1 MALASRKK
9 RLVFQ
14 ALAVIMAFSLV
25 AACSSDSS
33 DDANKPSSSTTAP
46 AGGENETDEPDEP
59 GETPEYGGKVVVGL
73 EAETNSYQ
81 PAWGTFGN
89 SGMLVARSFFD
100 PIAARG
106 GDGEIYPFLAE
117 SIEPNDDLTEWTVT
131 LRPDIKFHDGTPLDA
146 ETVKANFEEYLTAD
160 GARTIG
166 TLAVVKELRV
176 DDELTY
182 TYVLENGNAA
192 FPDLLTGVVGM
203 PFSIEACRAA
213 GEACGDQPVGTGP
226 FIVDRWQRD
235 NELVVKRN
243 PDYWRTDDAGN
254 QLPYL
259 DEIVFRPIP
268 DEDTRFQAVR
278 SGDHQVGQT
287 LRQTAVR
294 MAQEAA
300 ERGEIQSFQALGNNG
315 GSNIYNT
322 GIPPTDDVRVRRA
335 MAYALNQSA
344 LVAVLGGEG
353 ISPNQTQFF
362 SPDSPWY
369 SDKVAAAWPTN
380 DLEKGR
386 ELLEEYV
393 NDPDRS
399 DGKAAGAPVTLELM
413 CPPDPSAEALAQGYQ
428 SMWKEIGIDVTIA
441 TLEQAIIVTRVIGGP
456 DTTPPFLGDF
466 QTTCF
471 RAGGESDPYTTL
483 KSAFGNPASEP
494 ANVSNYWSE
503 DLAEQLEILRS
514 NTDFSTRYAAVEA
527 IGMELAENVPFSW
540 TGSTATSLFT
550 TNDVR
555 NLERWTIPGGI
566 AGNGVIAAESFWTE
580 VWLAK

>member
-1 MALASRKK
+1 MVLTSRKK
-9 RLVFQ
+9 RLVLK
-14 ALAVIMAFSLV
+14 ALAALMAFSLI
-25 AACSSDSS
+25 AACSNDSS
-33 DDANKPSSSTTAP
+33 DNAKPTTTSAP
-46 AGGENETDEPDEP
+46 AGDNGDADEPAEP
-59 GETPEYGGKVVVGL
+59 AETPEYGGKVVVGL

-106 GDGEIYPFLAE
+106 ADGEIYPFLAE
-117 SIEPNDDLTEWTVT
+117 SIEPNDDLTEWTIT
-131 LRPDIKFHDGTPLDA
+131 LRPDITFHDGTPLNA
-146 ETVKANFEEYLTAD
+146 ATVKANFDEYLTAD

-166 TLAVVKELRV
+166 TLAVVEELRV
-176 DDELTY
+176 DSDLSY
-182 TYVLENGNAA
+182 TYVLKTGNAA
-192 FPDLLTGVVGM
+192 FPDLLTGTIGM

-213 GEACGDQPVGTGP
+213 GDACGDQPVGTGP
-226 FIVDRWQRD
+226 FIVERWQRD
-235 NELVVKRN
+235 NELAVKRN
-243 PDYWRTDDAGN
+243 PNYWRSDEDGN

-294 MAQEAA
+294 LAMEAA
-300 ERGEIQSFQALGNNG
+300 EKGDLQSFQALGNSGGANVYNNG
-315 GSNIYNT
+315 VA
-322 GIPPTDDVRVRRA
+322 PTDDVRVRRA
-335 MAYALNQSA
+335 MAYALDQSA
-344 LVAVLGGEG
+344 LVKVLGGEG

-369 SDKVAAAWPTN
+369 SQKVADAWPTN
-380 DLEKGR
+380 DQDKGR
-386 ELLEEYV
+386 ELLEEYM

-399 DGKAAGAPVTLELM
+399 DGKAVGDPVTLELM

-428 SMWKEIGIDVTIA
+428 SMWKNIGIDVTIA

-456 DTTPPFLGDF
+456 DTEPPFVGDF
-466 QTTCF
+466 QATCF

-483 KSAFGNPASEP
+483 KSAFGNPATEP
-494 ANVSNYWSE
+494 ANVTNYST
-503 DLAEQLEILRS
+503 DTLAAQLEILRS
-514 NTDFSTRYAAVEA
+514 NTDFDTRYAAIEA

-540 TGSTATSLFT
+540 TGSTATSLFA
-550 TNDVR
+550 TNNVR

-566 AGNGVIAAESFWTE
+566 LGSGVVGAESFWTE